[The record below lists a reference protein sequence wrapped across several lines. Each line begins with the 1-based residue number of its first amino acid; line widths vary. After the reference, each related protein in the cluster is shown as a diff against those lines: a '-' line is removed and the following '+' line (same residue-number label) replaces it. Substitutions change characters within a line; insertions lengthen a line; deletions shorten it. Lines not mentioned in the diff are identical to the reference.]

1 MACFSL
7 GWLES
12 LLIWTVI
19 LLFVVAVVNL
29 IIPAILNAFGPA
41 PPGAAIVLTV
51 LRYLVWT
58 LVAIAVIIF
67 IFDLIACALGGGS
80 GVTLG
85 FPALRR

>member
-12 LLIWTVI
+12 LLIWTLI

-41 PPGAAIVLTV
+41 PPGAGVVLTI
-51 LRYLVWT
+51 LRYLVW
-58 LVAIAVIIF
+58 LIVAIAVVIF
-67 IFDLIACALGGGS
+67 VFQLISCVLGGS
-80 GVTLG
+80 GPGLS
-85 FPALRR
+85 FPLRGVR